1 MILKIPLEK
10 LLNSNWKKEAAK
22 IKKEYIKD
30 CEQKDEVIKSNG
42 DEIIIRHKKS
52 KRDINGI

>member
-1 MILKIPLEK
+1 MSNDFKIPPEK

-30 CEQKDEVIKSNG
+30 CVQKDEVIKSNG

-52 KRDINGI
+52 K

>member
-1 MILKIPLEK
+1 MNSKIPPEK

-30 CEQKDEVIKSNG
+30 CVQKDEVIKSNG

-52 KRDINGI
+52 K